1 MDHSYIVYKID
12 NPIQSS
18 LLSSLVIN
26 PIQGFTFDYNTYILS
41 HTILVINIYFHYI
54 FDKFLFI
61 EETVYIPHINRSFY
75 IFNLNPYFLTNSK
88 LINNPITLLSNS
100 TSTIILSCI
109 LILSSL
115 IFTLNFLN
123 IFSLSRLQ
131 QDILSINR
139 AQSRTTRLSFSLK
152 LFQLLLL
159 FLYLILFS
167 CSIISC
173 QISKIPQL

>member
-1 MDHSYIVYKID
+1 MDHSCIVYKVD

-18 LLSSLVIN
+18 LLNSLVIN
-26 PIQGFTFDYNTYILS
+26 PIQGFTFDYNTCILS

-54 FDKFLFI
+54 FNKFLFI
-61 EETVYIPHINRSFY
+61 EETVYIPYINRSFY

-109 LILSSL
+109 SILSSL

-123 IFSLSRLQ
+123 IFSLSRL
-131 QDILSINR
+131 
-139 AQSRTTRLSFSLK
+139 
-152 LFQLLLL
+152 
-159 FLYLILFS
+159 
-167 CSIISC
+167 
-173 QISKIPQL
+173 